1 MYNFHACPARR
12 LNPGARPRPGR
23 CQQPR
28 WAGWLLPHREM
39 GQPFVGVPLAPDT
52 RSIGAKRMG
61 VTHESSELSES
72 TEIQVARAGPGRV
85 EAVGP
90 GSPSGS
96 GPT

>member
-1 MYNFHACPARR
+1 
-12 LNPGARPRPGR
+12 
-23 CQQPR
+23 
-28 WAGWLLPHREM
+28 M
-39 GQPFVGVPLAPDT
+39 GHPFVVPLAPDT

-72 TEIQVARAGPGRV
+72 TKIARAGPGRV

-90 GSPSGS
+90 GSLSGS